1 MIIIHHNFD
10 ETKFKWLWAK
20 YVRGGRI
27 EKHCTASIPGLY
39 SKKFSGSSN
48 RDLLSQPILHMD
60 EVQEGLYEAIYF
72 CGVLKK
78 GYLHNNPLKNNYR
91 HNVHFAVRPMEG
103 AHDVW
108 DFENW
113 HVEIE
118 NGIFERIPETYELHD
133 KFFAEPYNSHYYTCR
148 IFRWMVGHFYPELL
162 HDVPRELAA
171 KLNLPDSKIIELD
184 VAIKNCIRQSKCVV
198 DSFMKSDLYKGDH
211 VRINDSLD
219 LTGQHFILK
228 DDNSPVQLYN
238 NLARENISPTLIS
251 NIKESVDFN
260 QFKILGE
267 YFQNFIELGVEE
279 ALDMY
284 FPYQSR
290 KTPLQIINLNY

>member
-39 SKKFSGSSN
+39 SKKFSGTSN
-48 RDLLSQPILHMD
+48 RDLLSQPTLCMD
-60 EVQEGLYEAIYF
+60 EVQEDMYEAIYY

-78 GYLHNNPLKNNYR
+78 GYLQNDPLKNNYR

-118 NGIFERIPETYELHD
+118 NGILERIPETYELHD
-133 KFFAEPYNSHYYTCR
+133 KFFAEPYNSHFYTCR

-184 VAIKNCIRQSKCVV
+184 LAIKNCIKQSKCVV
-198 DSFMKSDLYKGDH
+198 DSFMNSDLNDRNGKH
-211 VRINDSLD
+211 INVASKLGSSYVCFAKNESL
-219 LTGQHFILK
+219 
-228 DDNSPVQLYN
+228 SPIQSSQNVARQ
-238 NLARENISPTLIS
+238 NLASYLVSYINL
-251 NIKESVDFN
+251 SVDT
-260 QFKILGE
+260 KEYEILGDKLCD
-267 YFQNFIELGVEE
+267 FIQLGVEE
-279 ALDMY
+279 ALEMY
-284 FPYQSR
+284 FPYQDR
-290 KTPLQIINLNY
+290 KFYSDIF

>member
-39 SKKFSGSSN
+39 SKKFSGASN
-48 RDLLSQPILHMD
+48 RDLLSQPTLRMD

-78 GYLHNNPLKNNYR
+78 GYLNGDPLKNNYR
-91 HNVHFAVRPMEG
+91 HNVHFAVKPMEG

-118 NGIFERIPETYELHD
+118 NGILERIPETYELHD
-133 KFFAEPYNSHYYTCR
+133 KFFAEPYNSHFYTCR
-148 IFRWMVGHFYPELL
+148 IFRWMVGHFYPENVLDIPKEYARKSSL
-162 HDVPRELAA
+162 SDTEID
-171 KLNLPDSKIIELD
+171 KLRSEID
-184 VAIKNCIRQSKCVV
+184 NCIRLSKNIV
-198 DSFMKSDLYKGDH
+198 DSYMSSNSLYILNHSIDNGSVIRKNLASNLID
-211 VRINDSLD
+211 RIKELVDVNEYV
-219 LTGQHFILK
+219 ILG
-228 DDNSPVQLYN
+228 N
-238 NLARENISPTLIS
+238 NLA
-251 NIKESVDFN
+251 K
-260 QFKILGE
+260 
-267 YFQNFIELGVEE
+267 FIELGVEN
-279 ALDMY
+279 ALEMY
-284 FPYQSR
+284 FPYLIR
-290 KTPLQIINLNY
+290 KTYLEIIK

>member
-39 SKKFSGSSN
+39 SKKFSGTSN
-48 RDLLSQPILHMD
+48 KDLLSQPILHMD

-78 GYLHNNPLKNNYR
+78 GYLHSNPLKNNYR
-91 HNVHFAVRPMEG
+91 HNVHFAVRPQEG
-103 AHDVW
+103 AYDVW

-118 NGIFERIPETYELHD
+118 NGILERIPQTYELHD

-171 KLNLPDSKIIELD
+171 KLNCPESKINELD
-184 VAIKNCIRQSKCVV
+184 LAIQNCIKLSKNVV
-198 DSFMKSDLYKGDH
+198 DSFMNNNFIDGNGVKVDSRILCPTDFYHDLKERVSSVLLSNNIIRQNLASHLVSCVNTLVDYKG
-211 VRINDSLD
+211 
-219 LTGQHFILK
+219 
-228 DDNSPVQLYN
+228 Y
-238 NLARENISPTLIS
+238 E
-251 NIKESVDFN
+251 
-260 QFKILGE
+260 ILGDKLS
-267 YFQNFIELGVEE
+267 NFIELGVEE
-279 ALDMY
+279 ALEMY
-284 FPYQSR
+284 LPYQSR
-290 KTPLQIINLNY
+290 KTYLKMF

>member
-39 SKKFSGSSN
+39 SKKFSGTSN
-48 RDLLSQPILHMD
+48 RYLLSQPTLCMD
-60 EVQEGLYEAIYF
+60 EVQEDMYEAIYF

-78 GYLHNNPLKNNYR
+78 GYLHNDPLKNNYR
-91 HNVHFAVRPMEG
+91 HNVHFAVKPMEG
-103 AHDVW
+103 AYDVW

-118 NGIFERIPETYELHD
+118 NGILERIPETYELHD
-133 KFFAEPYNSHYYTCR
+133 KFFVEPYNSHYYTCR

-171 KLNLPDSKIIELD
+171 KLNLPDLKIIELD
-184 VAIKNCIRQSKCVV
+184 VAIKNCIKQSKCVV
-198 DSFMKSDLYKGDH
+198 DSFMNSDLNDRNGKH
-211 VRINDSLD
+211 INVASKLDSSYVYFAKNESL
-219 LTGQHFILK
+219 
-228 DDNSPVQLYN
+228 SPIQSSQNVARQ
-238 NLARENISPTLIS
+238 NLASYLVSYINP
-251 NIKESVDFN
+251 SVDT
-260 QFKILGE
+260 KKYEILGDKLCD
-267 YFQNFIELGVEE
+267 FIELGVEE
-279 ALDMY
+279 ALEMY
-284 FPYQSR
+284 FPYQNR
-290 KTPLQIINLNY
+290 KFYSDIF